1 MVTHKGPVRYGS
13 SMILTGSKTSRP
25 LSPFLQRV
33 LVLDASA
40 ANGRMM
46 AELVKD
52 LGAGSIHAELSETQA
67 LETCKQLDPVLII
80 TELSGPRLD
89 GLKFTKALRRSA
101 LACRS
106 VPVIMIT
113 AEATTGAILGARNA
127 GVHEFLR
134 KPFTL
139 GDLSRRIEAVML
151 TRRDWVEAI
160 NYVGPD
166 RRRFNSGDYR
176 GPRKRRSD
184 STASE
189 ESGRIEQALRIL
201 KSALAA
207 VETDPDQARRSIRAQ
222 AADLHA
228 IAVRTNDMKLMNA
241 TAPLQRRLIA
251 IGEAGP
257 LSRGA
262 LETAAAAL
270 WPLMPKAAP
279 ERERVAI

>member
-1 MVTHKGPVRYGS
+1 MIPTGATS
-13 SMILTGSKTSRP
+13 SRQ
-25 LSPFLQRV
+25 LSSFLQRV
-33 LVLDASA
+33 LLLDSSPGNA
-40 ANGRMM
+40 RMM

-52 LGAGSIHAELSETQA
+52 LGADRLYTEVSETQA
-67 LETCKQLDPVLII
+67 METCRKFDPQLVI
-80 TELSGPRLD
+80 TELSGPLFE
-89 GLKFTKALRRSA
+89 GLKFTRALRRSG

-139 GDLSRRIEAVML
+139 RDLSRRIEAVML
-151 TRRDWVEAI
+151 HRREWIEAM

-176 GPRKRRSD
+176 GQRKRRSD
-184 STASE
+184 SAAQE
-189 ESGRIEQALRIL
+189 EQGRVERALRIL

-207 VETDPDQARRSIRAQ
+207 VETDPAQARRSIRAQ

-228 IAVRTNDMKLMNA
+228 IALRGNDMKLMNA
-241 TAPLQRRLIA
+241 VAPLQRALMA
-251 IGEAGP
+251 IGETGP
-257 LSRGA
+257 LSRRP
-262 LETAAAAL
+262 LEIAAANLWTLMPLTAA
-270 WPLMPKAAP
+270 PD
-279 ERERVAI
+279 RERVAI